1 MAMKLG
7 DLVERIQI
15 DPKKLTAY
23 ALNPQND
30 RGKHKA
36 HIFRQK
42 LGYTQDNYE
51 RLLAQIESQVWEA
64 EAVIQSADTYGQRI
78 RVDLEINGTS
88 GQQAIVRTGWLIS
101 PGSSEAQLL
110 TLYVR

>member
-1 MAMKLG
+1 MKLS

-15 DPKKLTAY
+15 DPRKLTAY
-23 ALNPQND
+23 ALNPHNE

-36 HIFRQK
+36 HVFKQT

-51 RLLAQIESQVWEA
+51 RLLAQIETQALDA
-64 EAVIQSADTYGQRI
+64 EAVMQSGDVHGQRI
-78 RVDLEINGTS
+78 RVDLEIIGMAR
-88 GQQAIVRTGWLIS
+88 QQAIVRTGWLIP
-101 PGSSEAQLL
+101 PGSSEAQLI